1 MRFLSFKKDGKQGL
15 AVKGQNGAFVGL
27 VETDAGYP
35 GSLDTLVRQG
45 SAALTK
51 AGEILV
57 KGNPV
62 DIDKVEVLPPLS
74 NPTKIFCLGLN
85 YKDHAKEAGL
95 ELPDYPTIFTRFNT
109 SLIGHK
115 ANIVRPRISHQL
127 DYEGE
132 LVAVLGKGGRH
143 IPLADALDYVA
154 GYSVFNDGSVR
165 DYQIRT
171 SQWTVGKTF
180 DGTGAFGPLLVTP
193 EEVPPGASGL
203 KIETRLNGQVVQTS
217 NTDQLIF
224 DVANVIHLMSQAI
237 TLEAGDV
244 FVMGT
249 PSGVGH
255 FHKPPLYMKPGDI
268 CEVEIDGLGL
278 LSNGIE
284 DEK

>member
-15 AVKGQNGAFVGL
+15 AVKGQNGTFAGL

-35 GSLDTLVRQG
+35 GSLDSLVRQG
-45 SAALTK
+45 SAALAK
-51 AGEILV
+51 AGDILA
-57 KGNPV
+57 KGNAV
-62 DIDKVEVLPPLS
+62 DIDQVEVLPPLS

-95 ELPDYPTIFTRFNT
+95 DLPDYPTIFTRFNT

-180 DGTGAFGPLLVTP
+180 DGTGAFGPELVTP
-193 EEVPPGASGL
+193 DEVPPGASGL
-203 KIETRLNGQVVQTS
+203 KIETRLNGQVVQSS

-244 FVMGT
+244 LVMGT

-268 CEVEIDGLGL
+268 CEVEIEGLGL

-284 DEK
+284 DEE

>member
-1 MRFLSFKKDGKQGL
+1 MRFLAFKKDGKEGL
-15 AVKGQNGAFVGL
+15 AVASQDGGFTGL
-27 VETDAGYP
+27 CEGDAGYP
-35 GSLDTLVRQG
+35 GSLDSLISQG
-45 SAALTK
+45 KSLDSAGAAL
-51 AGEILV
+51 A
-57 KGNPV
+57 KGQVVN
-62 DIDKVEVLPPLS
+62 IDEVECLPPLQH
-74 NPTKIFCLGLN
+74 PTKIFCLGLN

-95 ELPDYPTIFTRFNT
+95 DLPDYPTIFTRFST

-115 ANIVRPRISHQL
+115 ANIVRPKISHQL

-143 IPLADALDYVA
+143 ISVEDALEHVA
-154 GYSVFNDGSVR
+154 GYSVFNDGSIR

-180 DGTGAFGPLLVTP
+180 DGTGSFGPCLVTP
-193 EEVPPGASGL
+193 DELPPGASGL
-203 KIETRLNGQVVQTS
+203 SIETRLNGQVVQKS

-224 DVANVIHLMSQAI
+224 DVANVIALMSQAI

-255 FHKPPLYMKPGDI
+255 FHKPPLYMKPGDT
-268 CEVEIDGLGL
+268 CEVEIEGLGL
-278 LSNGIE
+278 LVNGIE
-284 DEK
+284 DEA